1 MSSVYF
7 REVGSGFPVVLIHG
21 FPFTNQIWDSFA
33 QKLAEDFHVITP
45 DLPGF
50 GHTGLPGEKLT
61 IDSVAAIMIHW
72 LREKN
77 ITKSIVIG
85 HSLGGYVTLAMAR
98 QAPELFSAIGL
109 FHSTATADSEEK
121 KESRDK
127 VIEFIAKNGVEK
139 FTSNFIGPLFA
150 DAHHPGIKTVQ
161 AIAVQAKENT
171 VNAYTMAMRNRPDST
186 SVLSDFKKPVLFI
199 AGEKDGGIPI
209 DSIKKQSQL
218 SQHSELHVLRD
229 VAHMGMVEH
238 ENQTVEIV
246 RRFIKKF
253 GVTSSRL

>member
-7 REVGSGFPVVLIHG
+7 RELGTGFPVVLLHG

-50 GHTGLPGEKLT
+50 GHSGLPLENLT
-61 IDSVAAIMIHW
+61 IDSVAKILISW
-72 LREKN
+72 LREKKISN
-77 ITKSIVIG
+77 PIVIG
-85 HSLGGYVTLAMAR
+85 HSLGGYVALAMAK
-98 QAPELFSAIGL
+98 QAPDMFSAIGL
-109 FHSTATADSEEK
+109 FHSTSIADSEEK

-127 VIEFIAKNGVEK
+127 VIDFINKNGVEK

-150 DAHHPGIKTVQ
+150 DQHHAGIKVVQ
-161 AIAVQAKENT
+161 SIALQATEKS
-171 VNAYTMAMRNRPDST
+171 VKAYVMAMRNRPDST

-199 AGEKDGGIPI
+199 AGEKDGGIPV
-209 DSIKKQSQL
+209 DSIKNQSQL
-218 SQHSELHVLRD
+218 NPHAELHILPG
-229 VAHMGMVEH
+229 VAHMGMVES

-253 GVTSSRL
+253 GVTS

>member
-7 REVGSGFPVVLIHG
+7 RELGSGFPVVLIHG

-33 QKLAEDFHVITP
+33 QKLAEDYHVITP

-50 GHTGLPGEKLT
+50 GHSGLPTEKLS
-61 IDSVAAIMIHW
+61 IDSVAEILVNW
-72 LREKN
+72 LQEKK
-77 ITKSIVIG
+77 ILSSVLIG
-85 HSLGGYVTLAMAR
+85 HSLGGYVTLAMAKR
-98 QAPELFSAIGL
+98 APQLFKAIGL

-127 VIEFIAKNGVEK
+127 VIEFITKNGVEK

-150 DAHHPGIKTVQ
+150 DQHHAGIKAVQ

-171 VNAYTMAMRNRPDST
+171 VKAYTIAMRNRPDST
-186 SVLSDFKKPVLFI
+186 GVLSDFKKPILFI
-199 AGEKDGGIPI
+199 AGEKDGGIPV
-209 DSIKKQSQL
+209 DTIKKQSQL
-218 SQHSELHVLRD
+218 NPHSELHILPG
-229 VAHMGMVEH
+229 VAHMGMVES

-246 RRFIKKF
+246 RRFIKKV
-253 GVTSSRL
+253 GVTS